1 MFRTNP
7 DYIHEFDILIGYEDV
22 LESAESSINQA
33 YINSINMER
42 KVKYTAM
49 FENSD
54 DQYILEEAQKN
65 LFTRIGDG
73 IKKLL
78 KKIGDMIKNL
88 FGGGKDKEFKDNLTA
103 AQQALAQNPSLKDE
117 FMQGVAEGK
126 FDIKDINAFVNS
138 YEEASKLLA
147 DDKIDPKTFKGKLEL
162 FKRKFDKEPIR
173 TIRIKNILG
182 AVGIGGLVYKT
193 IADSQ
198 KNKGLVSSAV
208 DRAYNRFHK
217 MQGTTDENGEYNT
230 KLAAFWEG
238 TRTLLN
244 ANADET
250 NQNNHI
256 LNFLN
261 GIYKKISKKT
271 NADRA
276 KNATSHL
283 DKAHRGDKD
292 WAEVKRIRSEIGK
305 IDNILS
311 KTTDSNEIVK
321 LQTRRSALEDRLY
334 AIDRDIDPI
343 KKINREADKASTKQ
357 NTEYAKRMSELDTK
371 EKRLQGYEK
380 KLQNKEKSISVQL
393 DRIKN
398 DYKKLNDWNKKN
410 RSLSEL
416 NQRSDQL
423 TRTIGVMQESIDRA
437 ERETVALNNEIIDLE
452 QRWPQDPAIQSKK
465 TRIKQI
471 EKEIDGIKGMISD
484 LHKQKD
490 SVRNMIYQISKR
502 K

>member
-7 DYIHEFDILIGYEDV
+7 DYIHEFDMLIGYEDV

-42 KVKYTAM
+42 KVKYAAM

-65 LFTRIGDG
+65 LFARIGDG

-78 KKIGDMIKNL
+78 KKISDMIKNL
-88 FGGGKDKEFKDNLTA
+88 FGGGKDKEFKDNLAA

-126 FDIKDINAFVNS
+126 FDIKDINAFVKS

-193 IADSQ
+193 IADNQ

-292 WAEVKRIRSEIGK
+292 WVEVKRIRSEIGK
-305 IDNILS
+305 IDDTLS
-311 KTTDSNEIVK
+311 KTTDSDEIVK

-343 KKINREADKASTKQ
+343 KKINREADKTSTKQ
-357 NTEYAKRMSELDTK
+357 NTEYAKRMNELNDRESALNTK
-371 EKRLQGYEK
+371 EKQLQG
-380 KLQNKEKSISVQL
+380 KERAILAQL

-398 DYKKLNDWNKKN
+398 DYKKLNGWNKKN
-410 RSLSEL
+410 KSLSEL
-416 NQRSDQL
+416 NQRSAQL
-423 TRTIGVMQESIDRA
+423 TRTIGVMQGSIDRA
-437 ERETVALNNEIIDLE
+437 ERETVTLNNEIMDLE

-465 TRIKQI
+465 SRIKQI

-490 SVRNMIYQISKR
+490 SVLNMIHNISKR